1 MELTYCDGLNLRRCF
16 QGKLMVGFDEECS
29 PLFALGDWI
38 DLRLAF
44 LIINF
49 HQLYKKIVIFDFNN
63 ID

>member
-1 MELTYCDGLNLRRCF
+1 
-16 QGKLMVGFDEECS
+16 MVGFDEECS